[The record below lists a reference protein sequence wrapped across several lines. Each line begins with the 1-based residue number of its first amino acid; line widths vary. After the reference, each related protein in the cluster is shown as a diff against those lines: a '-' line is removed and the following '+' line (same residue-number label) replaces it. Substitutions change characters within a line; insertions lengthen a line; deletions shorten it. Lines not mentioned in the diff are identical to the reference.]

1 MGSGESKSE
10 LFFAVH
16 KNDVQRINHILKTKP
31 ELVNVCAPEVVVS
44 IVHTR
49 VPYSIVTV
57 TITTTVAFAAVGAH
71 TTSFLSSSSSSL

>member
-1 MGSGESKSE
+1 MGSAESKESK
-10 LFFAVH
+10 LFSAVH
-16 KNDVQRINHILKTKP
+16 KNDLQQIKHILKKKP
-31 ELVNVCAPEVVVS
+31 KLVNVCTPEVVVS

-71 TTSFLSSSSSSL
+71 TTRRGFPR